1 MAIFKRGREI
11 PEQRTPDMID
21 AQAPMSIPVDQRT
34 MLPIGGLQGKSIMD
48 DSRVIGEKEVREALT
63 ELKKYKDGK
72 ANLENRIIQ
81 NEKWYRL
88 RHWDVIGRSN
98 NKSDPQPTSAWLLNC
113 LLNKHADAMDHYPKP
128 TILPQEEGDVKDAE
142 TLSKIIPVIFKRNE
156 YEQIYSD
163 IQWYKIK
170 HGAGITG
177 VFWDPAKNNGL
188 GDIDIR
194 RIDALNLFWEPG
206 ISDIQKSRNVF
217 HLELVDRD
225 LLREMYPDVI
235 NSNITANAFDTA
247 KFAYEDNVDTSDKAV
262 VVDWYYKRRVGGRDV
277 LHFCKF
283 VAGLTEPLYASE
295 DDPEYAERGFYDH
308 GRYPFE
314 FDELFPIEG
323 SPFGFG
329 YVDVCKE
336 AQNYIDK
343 MDQLIIKNAAAGV
356 RPRFFVKQNGMI
368 NEEEYAD
375 YTKDFVHFTGSG
387 DPKDHIM
394 PIEAFPLS
402 PTYVDIKNLKVEE
415 LKETAGNRDFQQG
428 GTSGGVTAG
437 NAIAALQEAGNKLSR
452 DMNKA
457 SYRANS
463 AVTRLVIELIRQFYT
478 EQRTFRIIGK
488 RGEME
493 FVHFSGKSIAAKPQ
507 MDAFGYD
514 MGFRV
519 PEFDIIVSSEK
530 ETPYGSE
537 LQNNRAKEMYQ
548 MGFFR
553 PDMAD
558 QALAALDMMQFDQI
572 EEVRE
577 RVAQNGTLF
586 QQVQMLQQQ
595 MMQMAAIIDATKG
608 STLTQGMQGAFAMED
623 ASKQPTQAVN
633 ARKGSLADHA
643 RANAVSSTR
652 PR

>member
-1 MAIFKRGREI
+1 MAIFRRGREI
-11 PEQRTPDMID
+11 PAQRTPDMFD
-21 AQAPMSIPVDQRT
+21 NPEPMSIPVDPRT
-34 MLPIGGLQGKSIMD
+34 MLPMGGLTGQSIMD
-48 DSRVIGEKEVREALT
+48 DGGVIGEKEVREALT

-88 RHWDVIGRSN
+88 HHWDVIGRSS

-142 TLSKIIPVIFKRNE
+142 VLSKIIPVIYKRNDF
-156 YEQIYSD
+156 EQCYSD
-163 IQWYKIK
+163 VQWYKSK

-177 VFWDPAKNNGL
+177 IFWDPAKNNGL

-194 RIDALNLFWEPG
+194 RVDALNLFWEPG
-206 ISDIQKSRNVF
+206 ISNIQKSRNVF
-217 HLELVDRD
+217 HVEMVDLD
-225 LLREMYPDVI
+225 LLRETYPDVI
-235 NSNITANAFDTA
+235 DTNLTSNAFDTA
-247 KFAYEDNVDTSDKAV
+247 KFAYDDNVDTSDKAV

-283 VAGLTEPLYASE
+283 VAGVMKPLYASE
-295 DDPEYAERGFYDH
+295 NDPEYAERGFYDH
-308 GRYPFE
+308 GKYPFV
-314 FDELFPIEG
+314 FDVLFPIEG

-336 AQNYIDK
+336 PQNYIDK
-343 MDQLIIKNAAAGV
+343 LDQLIIKNAASGA
-356 RPRFFVKQNGMI
+356 RPRYFVKANGSI

-375 YTKDFVHFTGSG
+375 YTKDFVHFTASG
-387 DPKDHIM
+387 DPKDSIM
-394 PIEAFPLS
+394 PIETVPLS
-402 PTYVDIKNLKVEE
+402 PTYVNVKNLKVDE

-428 GTSGGVTAG
+428 GSIGGVTSG
-437 NAIAALQEAGNKLSR
+437 TAIAALQESGNKLSR
-452 DMNKA
+452 DTNKA
-457 SYRANS
+457 SFRANS
-463 AVTRLVIELIRQFYT
+463 EITRIVIELIRQFYT

-493 FVHFSGKSIAAKPQ
+493 FMNFSGRSIAPKPQ
-507 MDAFGYD
+507 MDAFGQD

-530 ETPYGSE
+530 ETPYATE
-537 LQNNRAKEMYQ
+537 LQNNRAKELYQ

-572 EEVRE
+572 EEVRDKI
-577 RVAQNGTLF
+577 AQNGTLF
-586 QQVQMLQQQ
+586 DQVQMLQQQ

-608 STLTQGMQGAFAMED
+608 STLTQGLQGEFAGAD
-623 ASKQPTQAVN
+623 ASKQPSGA
-633 ARKGSLADHA
+633 ARSRKGSLADQA
-643 RANAVSSTR
+643 RAKAVESTM
-652 PR
+652 PG